1 MAHLIELRNVY
12 KIYPM
17 GDEAV
22 HALDGVNITID
33 QGEFVAIVGS
43 SGSGKSTAMNIIGC
57 LDVPTAGTYHLG
69 GVDVSTMDDDQQAE
83 IRNKMLGFIFQ
94 QYNLIPKLTVLEN
107 VELPLL
113 YAGVP
118 AAERKERAVRA
129 LGRVGLEGKQKN
141 LPSQLSGGQQQR
153 VSIARALAGSPSV
166 ILADEPTGAL
176 DSRTGREVLGFLK
189 KLNREGDTVV
199 LITHDNSIAVKAD
212 RIIRLQDGRV
222 IYDGDAHDPRAVVQP
237 GEAGEEDETQEQGGG
252 GMNAGQ
258 SFRLALKALTTS
270 KMRSLLTML
279 GIIIGVASVI
289 VILALGNGVQG
300 MINEQVDKLGI
311 NMMQTYVWGRG
322 DGSTMDLDP
331 ADMYDLVEEHPEVLT
346 GVSPYVSFQATLRH
360 GDEKFDQTQLY
371 GVSQVMFNNSTQATM
386 DGGQKL
392 TAGRFLSYLDVERRQ
407 NVCVIGAYLAQEA
420 FGGAQAALEQT
431 LSINGTAYTVIGVLE
446 QLSTTEMIEGG
457 ADDQIYIPYENAL
470 QIMGSR
476 YVTLYMF
483 TSTSGETAA
492 QAKEI
497 IDGML
502 YDYFQGDEDAYYT
515 TTMEEQAN
523 LINAMMGVVMGVL
536 VAIAAIS
543 LLVGGIGIMNIML
556 VSVTERTREI
566 GIRKSLGA
574 KRRDIRSQFVIEAGT
589 TSAIGG
595 LLGIALGCLLA
606 MGGGL
611 PHWGYAHLPDGGR
624 GHLFRLLQLWGQW
637 PSASGCPW
645 ASACCSDT
653 CLPIRRRS

>member
-1 MAHLIELRNVY
+1 
-12 KIYPM
+12 
-17 GDEAV
+17 
-22 HALDGVNITID
+22 
-33 QGEFVAIVGS
+33 
-43 SGSGKSTAMNIIGC
+43 
-57 LDVPTAGTYHLG
+57 
-69 GVDVSTMDDDQQAE
+69 
-83 IRNKMLGFIFQ
+83 
-94 QYNLIPKLTVLEN
+94 
-107 VELPLL
+107 
-113 YAGVP
+113 
-118 AAERKERAVRA
+118 
-129 LGRVGLEGKQKN
+129 
-141 LPSQLSGGQQQR
+141 
-153 VSIARALAGSPSV
+153 
-166 ILADEPTGAL
+166 
-176 DSRTGREVLGFLK
+176 
-189 KLNREGDTVV
+189 
-199 LITHDNSIAVKAD
+199 
-212 RIIRLQDGRV
+212 
-222 IYDGDAHDPRAVVQP
+222 
-237 GEAGEEDETQEQGGG
+237 
-252 GMNAGQ
+252 MNAGQ

-446 QLSTTEMIEGG
+446 QLSTTEMTEGG

-470 QIMGSR
+470 QIMGAR
-476 YVTLYMF
+476 YVTLYVF

-606 MGGGL
+606 MGVGSLIGAMLTSQMGGGATFSATPTLGAVAISFGVSVGIGVLFGYL
-611 PHWGYAHLPDGGR
+611 PANKAAKLN
-624 GHLFRLLQLWGQW
+624 
-637 PSASGCPW
+637 
-645 ASACCSDT
+645 
-653 CLPIRRRS
+653 PIDALRYD